1 MQEFICD
8 YNGNEIKVKLDL
20 SKISV
25 IMKYIISE
33 DEIPEVSIRKMIGN
47 RLIVW
52 IITAVAIT
60 AVVIELPTI

>member
-25 IMKYIISE
+25 IMKYISE

-60 AVVIELPTI
+60 AVVIELTTI

>member
-1 MQEFICD
+1 MKEFICD
-8 YNGNEIKVKLDL
+8 YKGNKIKVKLDL

-33 DEIPEVSIRKMIGN
+33 DEIPEVSIRTMIGN

-60 AVVIELPTI
+60 PVVIELPTI